1 MNLKELLDKYH
12 EEIVR
17 QWANRLHAEVSE
29 RYSARTIEELFRT
42 TSEVAEAKYAMLVYE
57 DFSKIDSIIEM
68 ISRLRLE
75 GGFALSEV
83 QNAFELYR
91 SILLPILFK
100 ELNRTLL
107 YISVQKLNSCL
118 SYAIHKFSDYFQALH
133 ENEIRCHVEN
143 LEKEVERRTGELAA
157 SEAKYRMLVEET
169 NDGYFINQK
178 GYIAFANKEF
188 CDMHGY
194 SREEIIGK
202 PFLDFV
208 APESLMEVKRIYEQR
223 MTTGKAKEQYVYLRL
238 CKGGTHRYTEN
249 KVRAITF
256 QDEIAA
262 AGICR
267 DITERMEMEKR
278 RLQLMELENENKRIA
293 VETLHQLM
301 VTLSHYLLNSDTI
314 IGGMVRRCE
323 RLESKEE
330 IHSSLQVIE
339 EQARK
344 IEIVIK
350 ALKQLS
356 KVKTAPYAGQT
367 DTLMI
372 DVAKEIDEALRNAQ
386 ETGTVLK
393 EKQ

>member
-1 MNLKELLDKYH
+1 MNLKKLLDKYH

-29 RYSARTIEELFRT
+29 RYSARPIEELFRT
-42 TSEVAEAKYAMLVYE
+42 TSKVAEAKYAMLVYE

-68 ISRLRLE
+68 ISKLRLE

-100 ELNRTLL
+100 ELDRTLL

-133 ENEIRCHVEN
+133 ETEIRCHVEN

-208 APESLMEVKRIYEQR
+208 APESLMEVKSIYEQR

-238 CKGGTHRYTEN
+238 CKDGTHRYTEN

-356 KVKTAPYAGQT
+356 RLKTAPYAGQT

>member
-1 MNLKELLDKYH
+1 
-12 EEIVR
+12 
-17 QWANRLHAEVSE
+17 
-29 RYSARTIEELFRT
+29 
-42 TSEVAEAKYAMLVYE
+42 
-57 DFSKIDSIIEM
+57 
-68 ISRLRLE
+68 
-75 GGFALSEV
+75 
-83 QNAFELYR
+83 
-91 SILLPILFK
+91 
-100 ELNRTLL
+100 
-107 YISVQKLNSCL
+107 
-118 SYAIHKFSDYFQALH
+118 
-133 ENEIRCHVEN
+133 
-143 LEKEVERRTGELAA
+143 
-157 SEAKYRMLVEET
+157 
-169 NDGYFINQK
+169 
-178 GYIAFANKEF
+178 
-188 CDMHGY
+188 MHGY

-323 RLESKEE
+323 RLQSKEE

-356 KVKTAPYAGQT
+356 RLKTAPYAGQT

-372 DVAKEIDEALRNAQ
+372 DVAKEIDEALRSAQ

>member
-1 MNLKELLDKYH
+1 MNLKEILDKYH

-29 RYSARTIEELFRT
+29 RYSARPIEELFRT
-42 TSEVAEAKYAMLVYE
+42 TSEVAEAKYALLVYE

-68 ISRLRLE
+68 ISKLRLE

-323 RLESKEE
+323 RLQSKEE

-356 KVKTAPYAGQT
+356 RLKTAPYAGQT

-372 DVAKEIDEALRNAQ
+372 DVAKEIDEALRSAQ